1 MTTTGKI
8 FKESS
13 NIYQDEARL
22 LFNYYEQAAERI
34 VRQEEKLEDEISQL
48 EQDRAEVELKKSDTW
63 KWFLTIV
70 LFFMYWIRNNEYDRQ
85 LEAIDEKIAEKQR
98 EHEGIFR
105 DYKVNKLGVAYVPV
119 AQQMAYEDKCFI
131 VDYTDHV
138 PMSRVS
144 LQMSRQ
150 NDLLVETMNQME
162 ELSKEA
168 PVVETSE
175 EAEKVD
181 TNEYSLSIQ
190 EVSQSDYVGKLD
202 RSLKTISYCMNDTE
216 VKSVDLPLVVD
227 KSAYL
232 HFLNE
237 YTTSDAGG
245 HPVVKVFDDKRFDS
259 RIEDFCQLNKLK
271 DSLSSD
277 TEQFE
282 DVLKHL
288 MRTMAMSVQTIS
300 AMKLAS
306 TDKVVAQSNDL
317 LFKILKAPYNHYSP
331 LLEAEEIGRIRM
343 ERFNFK
349 DSNGYEPFQLKES
362 SRMRY
367 NLFANEW
374 TAEDNSSSSQ
384 PFGVHQIYEEIVA
397 PMVQRLMMENRV
409 ERLKVYQRI
418 QERKD
423 YYLNEWHKEVGEYYR
438 SNHAEGADIIN
449 NMQQTLSEYI
459 EAYNTLA
466 QLQKTLDSMEQ
477 EGATLDS
484 TVVEKQDNAAS
495 ALAAYEMQ
503 AQEFKQ
509 VQEDFNDYMDRLQED
524 IQQKAERFGH
534 VEFYDAR
541 LQDGY
546 SNQMAVAASEVGEL
560 DERRKPLA
568 VSNPLLA
575 KESVLL
581 PEPSIE
587 ELTFE
592 HLSLNLPSIATNM
605 LESVDRIGQ
614 EEPVADEPA
623 AVTSETSA
631 APEEVAADFPE
642 AADGEE
648 EEVEEEE
655 VVEEEYE
662 ESDDDAADE
671 AEEYEDNG
679 EEEADDEEETEADD
693 EETDEEN
700 DDAEEEAGGDCQVIL
715 QSAGDN
721 KLQVV
726 KFIVDTFEVGLVE
739 AKDLVDSAP
748 CVLCEDLTQ
757 EEAETLADAL
767 RELGAEA
774 EIQ

>member
-1 MTTTGKI
+1 MTSTGKI
-8 FKESS
+8 FKDSS

-22 LFNYYEQAAERI
+22 LFSYYEQAAERI
-34 VRQEEKLEDEISQL
+34 VRQEEKLEEEIKHL
-48 EQDRAEVELKKSDTW
+48 EEDREAVELKKSDTW

-85 LEAIDEKIAEKQR
+85 IEAINEKIAEKQR
-98 EHEGIFR
+98 EHEQIFR

-119 AQQMAYEDKCFI
+119 AHQMAYDDKCFV

-138 PMSRVS
+138 PMSRIS

-150 NDLLVETMNQME
+150 NDLLVETMNKME

-168 PVVETSE
+168 PVVESSKE
-175 EAEKVD
+175 VEKVD
-181 TNEYSLSIQ
+181 TNEYSRSIQ
-190 EVSQSDYVGKLD
+190 EINQSDYVGKVD

-216 VKSVDLPLVVD
+216 VKSVDLPLVID

-232 HFLNE
+232 KFLNE
-237 YTTSDAGG
+237 YTTSDAAG

-271 DSLSSD
+271 DSLSND

-306 TDKVVAQSNDL
+306 TDKVVNQSNDL

-331 LLEAEEIGRIRM
+331 LLEADEINRIRM
-343 ERFNFK
+343 ERFNYK
-349 DSNGYEPFQLKES
+349 DSNGYEPFLLKES
-362 SRMRY
+362 SRVRY

-374 TAEDNSSSSQ
+374 TAEDNSSTTA

-409 ERLKVYQRI
+409 ERLKVYARI

-484 TVVEKQDNAAS
+484 TIVEKQDNAAE

-509 VQEDFNDYMDRLQED
+509 VQDDFNDYMDRLQED

-534 VEFYDAR
+534 VEYYDAR

-546 SNQMAVAASEVGEL
+546 SNQMAVAASEVSEL

-568 VSNPLLA
+568 LSNPLLA

-587 ELTFE
+587 ALTFE
-592 HLSLNLPSIATNM
+592 HLSLNLPSIASNM
-605 LESVDRIGQ
+605 LETVDRIGQ
-614 EEPVADEPA
+614 EE
-623 AVTSETSA
+623 TT
-631 APEEVAADFPE
+631 PE
-642 AADGEE
+642 ADEE
-648 EEVEEEE
+648 EEVENDNEAYVNDESE
-655 VVEEEYE
+655 ADVDEEEYE
-662 ESDDDAADE
+662 DEEADAEE
-671 AEEYEDNG
+671 AEEGN
-679 EEEADDEEETEADD
+679 DDEEYD
-693 EETDEEN
+693 EEEGDEEEG
-700 DDAEEEAGGDCQVIL
+700 DEEDEEEEEESSGIGYKVVLCNAGSSPL
-715 QSAGDN
+715 M
-721 KLQVV
+721 VV
-726 KFIVDTFEVGLVE
+726 KTLKELAEIDLKE

-748 CVLCEDLTQ
+748 CVLYEDLS
-757 EEAETLADAL
+757 EEDAESVASVL
-767 RELGAEA
+767 REAGAEI